1 MKSIGGNVTA
11 QLQIRSTTKNAIG
24 EGVKTWETVQSLIG
38 FLDYT
43 GGETNRT
50 SFDAKLQESTHVFIC
65 DYVQLDSRVNENNSR
80 LLIGS
85 ETYDVTLIDNPMNL
99 NRHLEIML
107 KYTGV

>member
-11 QLQIRSTTKNAIG
+11 QLQIRTTAKNTIG
-24 EGVKTWETVQSLIG
+24 EGVKAWETVQSLLG
-38 FLDYT
+38 FLDYA
-43 GGETNRT
+43 GGEANRT
-50 SFDAKLQESTHVFIC
+50 SFNTKLQESTHVFIC

-85 ETYDVTLIDNPMNL
+85 DTYDVTLIDNPMNL
-99 NRHLEIML
+99 NKHLEFML